1 VQESLECRQ
10 LAGGERA
17 RAASGEIPDR
27 AGAAPSVP
35 HVLVPL

>member
-1 VQESLECRQ
+1 MQESLECRQ
-10 LAGGERA
+10 LAGGAGA
-17 RAASGEIPDR
+17 RLPGEIPDR